1 MTYEVIM
8 GFMKLQSDKT
18 WKSFLTSHM
27 GNMTL
32 NIADEEIE
40 EEVEEEEAIPEA
52 ENQEEEQEDEEDDH
66 STKDE
71 L

>member
-1 MTYEVIM
+1 M
-8 GFMKLQSDKT
+8 LQDPSQFASNIDTMMRK
-18 WKSFLTSHM
+18 
-27 GNMTL
+27 TL

>member
-1 MTYEVIM
+1 M
-8 GFMKLQSDKT
+8 LQDPSQFASNIDTMMRK
-18 WKSFLTSHM
+18 
-27 GNMTL
+27 TL

-52 ENQEEEQEDEEDDH
+52 ENQEEQEDEEDDH

>member
-1 MTYEVIM
+1 M
-8 GFMKLQSDKT
+8 LQDPSQFASNIDTMMRK
-18 WKSFLTSHM
+18 
-27 GNMTL
+27 TL

-40 EEVEEEEAIPEA
+40 EEVEEEEEAIPEA